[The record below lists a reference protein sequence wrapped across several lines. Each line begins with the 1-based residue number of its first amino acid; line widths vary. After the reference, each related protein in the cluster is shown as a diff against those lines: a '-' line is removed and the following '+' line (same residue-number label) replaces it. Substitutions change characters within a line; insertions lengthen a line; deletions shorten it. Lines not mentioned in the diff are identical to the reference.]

1 MLKKTISWLLI
12 LALLCSCCMLSV
24 FATEPTSDEEAKTQ
38 GYHFKVTAS
47 DGTVTYGK
55 FDKGDTNQDTTLDP
69 ANMAKGSTVTL
80 LTDVTLNKRVYLR
93 NEVTIE
99 GNGHTIS
106 GASWRADD
114 IDTSK
119 GYLAAKVTFRNVNF
133 SMAMT
138 GGYFGCFMQSKAGNT
153 IVFDRCN
160 IVVSGTPGAAVFVQR
175 GEMTFTNSTF
185 KYTSEGD
192 KPVFF
197 NGNEAGNGATVIGTS
212 FDLTGAPNA
221 MVGLGGGVNNR
232 YYTRFADAMS
242 AAKEGDTVTLF
253 ADYKIGGNDYE
264 RFIISKNV
272 IFDGN
277 GHTVSLN
284 TGSYALRFD
293 STAEV
298 RNLNIVQTGATGYAA
313 AMQVNAGAT
322 ATVRDS
328 SVKCTEKTPFGT
340 VIVNG
345 KLILESGAKVIS
357 EGAADN
363 GSQSVGVRMHSTNAE
378 LIVNDGAEITTVGNS
393 FKANDRKAGVTSSN
407 ITINGGTITTSRRMW
422 EANEAGYT
430 LTIKGGTFVSKH
442 ATEALICL
450 FGARTPTVNLLG
462 GTFTAKKII
471 DTNDAITA
479 IGGTITLNGKVIF
492 RGPTPEEFKNTEASI
507 YMPSGNVATKNNS
520 GVQFTTKV
528 DKNWYDAITAMEGV
542 TINGMGTLIVPKSYV
557 DAANGVFTKEAIEA
571 AGKQCK
577 VDIVNEGWYN
587 AETAAADGFYFYA
600 GVLVKLSAATVS
612 GELVGIGYVTVTVEG
627 LGMFT
632 IYGNQLNAKVSGL
645 AASWNANDDAQ
656 QAVLNFFRGNAD

>member
-1 MLKKTISWLLI
+1 
-12 LALLCSCCMLSV
+12 
-24 FATEPTSDEEAKTQ
+24 
-38 GYHFKVTAS
+38 
-47 DGTVTYGK
+47 
-55 FDKGDTNQDTTLDP
+55 
-69 ANMAKGSTVTL
+69 MAKGSTVTL

-185 KYTSEGD
+185 QYTSEGD

-197 NGNEAGNGATVIGTS
+197 NNNEAGNGATVIGTS
-212 FDLTGAPNA
+212 FDLTDAPNA

-253 ADYKIGGNDYE
+253 ADYKAGKNDYE

-284 TGSYALRFD
+284 TDSYALRFD

-298 RNLNIVQTGATGYAA
+298 RNLNIVQTGAGA

-328 SVKCTEKTPFGT
+328 SFKCTVITPYGT

-345 KLILESGAKVIS
+345 KLILESGTKVIS
-357 EGAADN
+357 EGNTTDN
-363 GSQSVGVRMHSTNAE
+363 GTGSVGFRMHSPNAE
-378 LIVNDGAEITTVGNS
+378 LIVNDGAEITTVGNT
-393 FKANDRKAGVTSSN
+393 FKANAATPTT
-407 ITINGGTITTSRRMW
+407 ITINGGKITTARWMW
-422 EANEAGYT
+422 ESIDAGNT
-430 LTIKGGTFVSKH
+430 LTIKGGTFISKSQSD
-442 ATEALICL
+442 LINTY
-450 FGARTPTVNLLG
+450 GSTKPTINLLG
-462 GTFTAKKII
+462 GTYTVKKII
-471 DTNDAITA
+471 AENMVDT

-520 GVQFTTKV
+520 GIQFTTKV
-528 DKNWYDAITAMEGV
+528 DKNWYDAVSAMEGV
-542 TINGMGTLIVPKSYV
+542 TINSMGTLIVPKSYV

-577 VDIVNEGWYN
+577 VDIVNSGWYN

-600 GVLVKLSAATVS
+600 GVIVKLSAATVS

-627 LGMFT
+627 LGTFT
-632 IYGNQLNAKVSGL
+632 IYGNQLNAKVSEL
-645 AASWNANDDAQ
+645 AASWSANDDTQ
-656 QAVLNFFRGNAD
+656 QAVLNFFRGNAG

>member
-69 ANMAKGSTVTL
+69 ANVAKGSTVTL

-197 NGNEAGNGATVIGTS
+197 NGNEAGNGATVINTT
-212 FDLTGAPNA
+212 FDLKNAPNA

-253 ADYKIGGNDYE
+253 ADYKAGKNDYE

-284 TGSYALRFD
+284 TDSYALRFD

-298 RNLNIVQTGATGYAA
+298 RNLNIVQTGVGP
-313 AMQVNAGAT
+313 AMQVNKGAT

-328 SVKCTEKTPFGT
+328 SFKCTVITTYGT

-345 KLILESGAKVIS
+345 KLILESGTKVIS
-357 EGAADN
+357 EGNTTDN
-363 GSQSVGVRMHSTNAE
+363 GTGSVGFRMHSPNAE
-378 LIVNDGAEITTVGNS
+378 LIVNDGAEITTVGNT
-393 FKANDRKAGVTSSN
+393 FKANAATPTT
-407 ITINGGTITTSRRMW
+407 ITVNGGTITTSRHMW
-422 EANEAGYT
+422 EANAAGYT
-430 LTIKGGTFVSKH
+430 LTIKGGTFVGKH
-442 ATEALICL
+442 ATDALICL
-450 FGARTPTVNLLG
+450 YGTRTPTVNLLG

-471 DTNDAITA
+471 DTNDAVTA

-520 GVQFTTKV
+520 GIQFTTKV
-528 DKNWYDAITAMEGV
+528 DKNWYDAITATEGV
-542 TINGMGTLIVPKSYV
+542 TINSMGTLIVPKSYV

-571 AGKQCK
+571 AGKRCK
-577 VDIVNEGWYN
+577 VDIVNSGWYN

-627 LGMFT
+627 LGTFT
-632 IYGNQLNAKVSGL
+632 IYGNQLNAKVSEL
-645 AASWNANDDAQ
+645 AASWKANDDAQ
-656 QAVLNFFRGNAD
+656 QAVLNFFRGNAG

>member
-197 NGNEAGNGATVIGTS
+197 NGNEAGNGATVINTT
-212 FDLTGAPNA
+212 FDLKNAPNA

-253 ADYKIGGNDYE
+253 ADYKAGKNDYE

-284 TGSYALRFD
+284 TDSYALRFD

-298 RNLNIVQTGATGYAA
+298 RNLNIVQTGAGA

-328 SVKCTEKTPFGT
+328 SFKCTVKTPYGT

-357 EGAADN
+357 EGAATN
-363 GSQSVGVRMHSTNAE
+363 GTESVGFRMHSPNAE
-378 LIVNDGAEITTVGNS
+378 LIVNDGAEITTVGNT
-393 FKANDRKAGVTSSN
+393 FKANAATPTT
-407 ITINGGTITTSRRMW
+407 ITINGGKITTARWMW
-422 EANEAGYT
+422 ESIDAGNT
-430 LTIKGGTFVSKH
+430 LTIKGGTFISKSQSD
-442 ATEALICL
+442 LINTY
-450 FGARTPTVNLLG
+450 GSTKPTINLLG
-462 GTFTAKKII
+462 GTYTVKKII
-471 DTNDAITA
+471 AENMVDT

-528 DKNWYDAITAMEGV
+528 DKNWYDAIAAMEGV
-542 TINGMGTLIVPKSYV
+542 TINSMGTLIVPKSYV

-577 VDIVNEGWYN
+577 VDIVNSGWYN

-627 LGMFT
+627 LGTFT
-632 IYGNQLNAKVSGL
+632 IYGNQLNAKVSEL
-645 AASWNANDDAQ
+645 AASWSANDDAQ
-656 QAVLNFFRGNAD
+656 QAVLNFFRGNAG